1 MAFGLMGFGL
11 TFGAIIMV
19 PNAVNAQEA
28 AQQPA
33 AAMQDASAATP
44 ADKAASTSQAPTQAV
59 TPKKSGLVSIDFR
72 DADIKNVLKVL
83 AYNSG
88 VNIVAGPEVTGLVTI
103 QLKDVPWQKA
113 LEVVLSTYGYAY
125 ERRGDIIAVT
135 TVENLKKRREDSQ
148 VLAEQEPL
156 VTQTFTLNFGKA
168 SDIIGSIEKMKTPR
182 GSINFDQRTNTLIVS
197 DIRGNL
203 DLIEEVVKA
212 LDAVTPQV
220 VIEVKVVETTLTNT
234 ENLGID
240 WTVKASATGAKHAT
254 SFPFHTDASSEFLPG
269 TLAAPA
275 STDFSYG
282 TLSASTL
289 SAVLEMLKSRS
300 NTNILS
306 NPKIVTLDNQKARI
320 VVGSQYP
327 IPSYTYNEQ
336 QAKLQVSGWEYKD
349 IGIIF
354 EVTPHVNNAGFVTI
368 DLQPKITAI
377 LDFVTVENTQLPRL
391 STEEATTKVM
401 IKDGDTLVI
410 AGLIKDQV
418 TDTKKRVPFLG
429 DIPIVG
435 QVFRKSETKKDKTE
449 LVIFLTPHIIT
460 PEIDTASAGKK

>member
-1 MAFGLMGFGL
+1 MNRKVAIGVMGIGL
-11 TFGAIIMV
+11 TFICL
-19 PNAVNAQEA
+19 
-28 AQQPA
+28 
-33 AAMQDASAATP
+33 
-44 ADKAASTSQAPTQAV
+44 SQAVYAQNDTAANGQ
-59 TPKKSGLVSIDFR
+59 TPSGQGTENQEVAKKSGMVSIDFR

-83 AYNSG
+83 GYNSG

-103 QLKDVPWQKA
+103 QLKDVPWQRA
-113 LEVVLSTYGYAY
+113 LDVVLSTYGYAY
-125 ERRGDIIAVT
+125 ERKGDIISVT
-135 TVENLKKRREDSQ
+135 TVENLKKRREDSL
-148 VLAEQEPL
+148 VLAEQESL
-156 VTQTFTLNFGKA
+156 VTETFTLNFGKA
-168 SDIIGSIEKMKTPR
+168 SEIIGSIEKMKTPR
-182 GSINFDQRTNTLIVS
+182 GSINFDQRTNTLIVT
-197 DIRGNL
+197 DIQGNL
-203 DLIEEVVKA
+203 DLMEDVVKA

-240 WTVKASATGAKHAT
+240 WTIKGTAQGAKSPT
-254 SFPFHTDASSEFLPG
+254 LFPFKAGASSEFLSGAFP
-269 TLAAPA
+269 APA
-275 STDFSYG
+275 ATDFAYG
-282 TLSASTL
+282 TLNTSNL
-289 SAVLEMLKSRS
+289 SVVLEMLKSRS

-306 NPKIVTLDNQKARI
+306 NPKIVTLDNQMARI

-327 IPSYTYNEQ
+327 IPTYTYNEQ
-336 QAKLQVSGWEYKD
+336 QAKLQVSGWQYKD

-418 TDTKKRVPFLG
+418 TETKKRVPILG
-429 DIPIVG
+429 DIPFLG
-435 QVFRKSETKKDKTE
+435 EAFRKNETTKTKTE
-449 LVIFLTPHIIT
+449 LMIFLTPHIIT
-460 PEIDTASAGKK
+460 PELKTASAGTKK

>member
-1 MAFGLMGFGL
+1 MNWKITMGIVGLSAALSWTMPVF
-11 TFGAIIMV
+11 
-19 PNAVNAQEA
+19 AQENVPA
-28 AQQPA
+28 PA
-33 AAMQDASAATP
+33 AP
-44 ADKAASTSQAPTQAV
+44 AASTAPAV
-59 TPKKSGLVSIDFR
+59 NNAAPAAPSAEVKKNGLVSIDFR

-156 VTQTFTLNFGKA
+156 ITQTFVLNFGKA

-182 GSINFDQRTNTLIVS
+182 GSINFDQRTNTLIVT
-197 DIRGNL
+197 DIQSNL
-203 DLIEEVVKA
+203 DLIEEVVKS

-240 WTVKASATGAKHAT
+240 WTIAATATGAKHPT

-269 TLAAPA
+269 TLTAPA
-275 STDFSYG
+275 ATDFTYG
-282 TLSASTL
+282 TLNASTL
-289 SAVLEMLKSRS
+289 SAVLQMLKTRS

-327 IPSYTYNEQ
+327 IPTYTYNEQ

-418 TDTKKRVPFLG
+418 TDTKKRVPILG
-429 DIPIVG
+429 DVPLIG
-435 QVFRKSETKKDKTE
+435 EAFRKSETTKTKTE
-449 LVIFLTPHIIT
+449 LLIFLTPHIIT
-460 PEIDTASAGKK
+460 PELDTASAGTK

>member
-1 MAFGLMGFGL
+1 MKGKVAIVIAGIIGW
-11 TFGAIIMV
+11 TFVCTPQMIFAQDG
-19 PNAVNAQEA
+19 NAQM
-28 AQQPA
+28 AQ
-33 AAMQDASAATP
+33 D
-44 ADKAASTSQAPTQAV
+44 TQALEKEN
-59 TPKKSGLVSIDFR
+59 PEIAKKNGLVSIDFR

-113 LEVVLSTYGYAY
+113 LDVVLSTYGYAY
-125 ERRGDIIAVT
+125 ERKGDILSVT
-135 TVENLKKRREDSQ
+135 TVENLKKRREDAL

-156 VTQTFTLNFGKA
+156 VTETFTLNFGKA
-168 SDIIGSIEKMKTPR
+168 SEIIGSIEKMKTPR
-182 GSINFDQRTNTLIVS
+182 GSINFDQRTNTLIVT
-197 DIRGNL
+197 DIQGNI
-203 DLIEEVVKA
+203 DLMENVVKA

-234 ENLGID
+234 ENMGID
-240 WTVKASATGAKHAT
+240 WTVKGTAQMGKSPTA
-254 SFPFHTDASSEFLPG
+254 FPFKFGESNDFLSAFPSP
-269 TLAAPA
+269 AA
-275 STDFSYG
+275 TEFSYG
-282 TLSASTL
+282 TLNASTL
-289 SAVLEMLKSRS
+289 TAVLELLKTRS

-306 NPKIVTLDNQKARI
+306 NPKVVTLDNQMARI

-327 IPSYTYNEQ
+327 IPTYTYNEQ
-336 QAKLQVSGWEYKD
+336 QAKLQVSGWQYKD

-418 TDTKKRVPFLG
+418 TDTKKRVPILG
-429 DIPIVG
+429 DIPVVG
-435 QVFRKSETKKDKTE
+435 ELFRKSETKKDKTE
-449 LVIFLTPHIIT
+449 LMIFLTPHIIT
-460 PEIDTASAGKK
+460 PELKTATAGSKV

>member
-1 MAFGLMGFGL
+1 MNRKVAIWMMGIGVAFLC
-11 TFGAIIMV
+11 V
-19 PNAVNAQEA
+19 
-28 AQQPA
+28 
-33 AAMQDASAATP
+33 TP
-44 ADKAASTSQAPTQAV
+44 ALYAQSGGHANGQVSSLEDADNQEVA
-59 TPKKSGLVSIDFR
+59 KKNGLVSIDFR

-103 QLKDVPWQKA
+103 QLKDVPWQRA
-113 LEVVLSTYGYAY
+113 LDVVLSTYGYAY
-125 ERRGDIIAVT
+125 ERKGDIISVT
-135 TVENLKKRREDSQ
+135 TVENLKKRREDAL
-148 VLAEQEPL
+148 VLAEQESL
-156 VTQTFTLNFGKA
+156 VTETFTLNFGKA
-168 SDIIGSIEKMKTPR
+168 SEIISSIEKMKTPR
-182 GSINFDQRTNTLIVS
+182 GSINFDQRTNTLIVT
-197 DIRGNL
+197 DIQGNL
-203 DLIEEVVKA
+203 DLMQDVVSA

-240 WTVKASATGAKHAT
+240 WTVKGTAQGAKGAT
-254 SFPFHTDASSEFLPG
+254 SFPFKMGESSDMI
-269 TLAAPA
+269 PA
-275 STDFSYG
+275 FPATSSSDFAYG
-282 TLSASTL
+282 TLNATTF

-306 NPKIVTLDNQKARI
+306 NPKVVTLDNQMARI

-327 IPSYTYNEQ
+327 IPTYTYNEQ
-336 QAKLQVSGWEYKD
+336 QAKLQVSGWQYKD

-391 STEEATTKVM
+391 STEETKTKVM
-401 IKDGDTLVI
+401 IRDGDTLVI

-418 TDTKKRVPFLG
+418 TETKKRVPFLG
-429 DIPIVG
+429 DLPFVG
-435 QVFRKSETKKDKTE
+435 EAFRKSETTKTKTE
-449 LVIFLTPHIIT
+449 LMIFLTPHIIT
-460 PEIDTASAGKK
+460 PELRPASSGKK

>member
-1 MAFGLMGFGL
+1 MNRKVAILITGFGL
-11 TFGAIIMV
+11 TFMCASQGVYAQNGALTNEQM
-19 PNAVNAQEA
+19 PAVQGSENQEA
-28 AQQPA
+28 
-33 AAMQDASAATP
+33 
-44 ADKAASTSQAPTQAV
+44 V
-59 TPKKSGLVSIDFR
+59 KKNGLVSIDFR

-83 AYNSG
+83 GYNSG

-103 QLKDVPWQKA
+103 QLKDVPWQRA
-113 LEVVLSTYGYAY
+113 LDVVLSTYGYAS
-125 ERRGDIIAVT
+125 ERKGDIISVT
-135 TVENLKKRREDSQ
+135 TVENLKKRREDAL

-156 VTQTFTLNFGKA
+156 VTETFTLNFGKA
-168 SDIIGSIEKMKTPR
+168 SEIIGSIEKMKTPR
-182 GSINFDQRTNTLIVS
+182 GSINFDQRTNTLIVT
-197 DIRGNL
+197 DIQGNL
-203 DLIEEVVKA
+203 DLMEDVVKA

-240 WTVKASATGAKHAT
+240 WTVKGTAQAAKSPT
-254 SFPFHTDASSEFLPG
+254 LFPFKAGASSEFLSGAFPA
-269 TLAAPA
+269 TAA
-275 STDFSYG
+275 TDFTYG
-282 TLSASTL
+282 TLNASTL
-289 SAVLEMLKSRS
+289 SAVLEMLRTRS

-306 NPKIVTLDNQKARI
+306 NPKIVTLDNQMARI

-327 IPSYTYNEQ
+327 IPTYTYNEQ
-336 QAKLQVSGWEYKD
+336 QAKLQVSGWQYKD

-401 IKDGDTLVI
+401 IKDGETLVI

-418 TDTKKRVPFLG
+418 TETKKRVPLLG
-429 DIPIVG
+429 DIPFLG
-435 QVFRKSETKKDKTE
+435 EAFRKSETTKTKTE
-449 LVIFLTPHIIT
+449 LMIFLTPHIIT
-460 PEIDTASAGKK
+460 PEVKTASTGN

>member
-1 MAFGLMGFGL
+1 MKGKVAIVIAGIIGW
-11 TFGAIIMV
+11 TFVCAPQMSSAQDGNV
-19 PNAVNAQEA
+19 PTA
-28 AQQPA
+28 
-33 AAMQDASAATP
+33 
-44 ADKAASTSQAPTQAV
+44 QAPEKEKDNPEIA
-59 TPKKSGLVSIDFR
+59 KKNGLVSIDFR

-113 LEVVLSTYGYAY
+113 LDVVLSTYGYAY
-125 ERRGDIIAVT
+125 ERKGDILSVT
-135 TVENLKKRREDSQ
+135 TVENLKKRREDAL

-156 VTQTFTLNFGKA
+156 VTETFTLNFGKA
-168 SDIIGSIEKMKTPR
+168 SEIIGSIEKMKTPR
-182 GSINFDQRTNTLIVS
+182 GSINFDQRTNTLIVT
-197 DIRGNL
+197 DIQGNL
-203 DLIEEVVKA
+203 DLMEDVVKA

-234 ENLGID
+234 ENMGID
-240 WTVKASATGAKHAT
+240 WTVQGTAQMAKSPTA
-254 SFPFHTDASSEFLPG
+254 FPFKYGPSNSFLSAFP
-269 TLAAPA
+269 APA
-275 STDFSYG
+275 ATEFSYG
-282 TLSASTL
+282 TLDASALT
-289 SAVLEMLKSRS
+289 AVLELLKSRS

-306 NPKIVTLDNQKARI
+306 NPKVVTLDNQMARI

-327 IPSYTYNEQ
+327 IPTYTYNEQ
-336 QAKLQVSGWEYKD
+336 QAKLQVSGWQYKD

-418 TDTKKRVPFLG
+418 TDTKKRVPILG
-429 DIPIVG
+429 DIPILG
-435 QVFRKSETKKDKTE
+435 EAFRKSNVTKTKTE
-449 LVIFLTPHIIT
+449 LMIFLTPHIIT
-460 PEIDTASAGKK
+460 PELKTASAGSKS

>member
-1 MAFGLMGFGL
+1 MNRKVAIGVMGIGL
-11 TFGAIIMV
+11 TFICL
-19 PNAVNAQEA
+19 
-28 AQQPA
+28 
-33 AAMQDASAATP
+33 
-44 ADKAASTSQAPTQAV
+44 SQAVYAQNDTAANGQ
-59 TPKKSGLVSIDFR
+59 TPSGQGTENQEVAKKNGMVSIDFR

-83 AYNSG
+83 GYNSG

-103 QLKDVPWQKA
+103 QLKDVPWQRA
-113 LEVVLSTYGYAY
+113 LDVVLSTYGYAY
-125 ERRGDIIAVT
+125 ERKGDIISVT
-135 TVENLKKRREDSQ
+135 TVENLKKRREDSL
-148 VLAEQEPL
+148 VLAEQESL
-156 VTQTFTLNFGKA
+156 VTETFTLNFGKA
-168 SDIIGSIEKMKTPR
+168 SEIIGSIEKMKTPR
-182 GSINFDQRTNTLIVS
+182 GSINFDQRTNTLIVT
-197 DIRGNL
+197 DIQGNL
-203 DLIEEVVKA
+203 DLMEDVVKA

-240 WTVKASATGAKHAT
+240 WTIKGTAQGAKSPT
-254 SFPFHTDASSEFLPG
+254 LFPFKAGASSEFLSGAFP
-269 TLAAPA
+269 APA
-275 STDFSYG
+275 ATDFAYG
-282 TLSASTL
+282 TLNTSTL
-289 SAVLEMLKSRS
+289 SVVLEMLKSRS

-306 NPKIVTLDNQKARI
+306 NPKIVTLDNQMARI

-327 IPSYTYNEQ
+327 IPTYTYNEQ
-336 QAKLQVSGWEYKD
+336 QAKLQVSGWQYKD

-418 TDTKKRVPFLG
+418 TETKKRVPILG
-429 DIPIVG
+429 DIPFLG
-435 QVFRKSETKKDKTE
+435 EAFRKNETTKTKTE
-449 LVIFLTPHIIT
+449 LMIFLTPHIIT
-460 PEIDTASAGKK
+460 PELKTASAGTKK

>member
-1 MAFGLMGFGL
+1 MNRKVAMWVVGIGL
-11 TFGAIIMV
+11 TFVSLCPAVYAQDGAVIDIQTT
-19 PNAVNAQEA
+19 A
-28 AQQPA
+28 PA
-33 AAMQDASAATP
+33 AGPETP
-44 ADKAASTSQAPTQAV
+44 EIA
-59 TPKKSGLVSIDFR
+59 KKNGLVSIDFR

-113 LEVVLSTYGYAY
+113 LDVVLSTYGYAH
-125 ERRGDIIAVT
+125 ERKGDIISVT
-135 TVENLKKRREDSQ
+135 TVENLKKRREDAL

-156 VTQTFTLNFGKA
+156 VTETFTLNFGKA
-168 SDIIGSIEKMKTPR
+168 SEIIGSIEKMKTPR
-182 GSINFDQRTNTLIVS
+182 GSINFDQRTNTLIVT
-197 DIRGNL
+197 DIQGNL
-203 DLIEEVVKA
+203 DLMEDVVKA

-240 WTVKASATGAKHAT
+240 WTIKGTAQGAKSPT
-254 SFPFHTDASSEFLPG
+254 VFPFKAGASSEFLSGAFP
-269 TLAAPA
+269 APSA
-275 STDFSYG
+275 TDFSYG
-282 TLSASTL
+282 TLNASTL
-289 SAVLEMLKSRS
+289 TAVLELLKTRS
-300 NTNILS
+300 NVNILS
-306 NPKIVTLDNQKARI
+306 NPKIVTLDNQMARI

-327 IPSYTYNEQ
+327 IPTYTYNEQ
-336 QAKLQVSGWEYKD
+336 QAKLQVSGWQYKD

-391 STEEATTKVM
+391 STEEAMTKVM

-429 DIPIVG
+429 DIPLLG
-435 QVFRKSETKKDKTE
+435 EAFRKSEVKKEKTE
-449 LVIFLTPHIIT
+449 LMIFLTPHIIT
-460 PEIDTASAGKK
+460 PELKTASSGTK

>member
-1 MAFGLMGFGL
+1 MNRKVAICMIGIGL
-11 TFGAIIMV
+11 TFVCASS
-19 PNAVNAQEA
+19 ALFAQ
-28 AQQPA
+28 
-33 AAMQDASAATP
+33 DG
-44 ADKAASTSQAPTQAV
+44 APTSGQ
-59 TPKKSGLVSIDFR
+59 TPTEKNSENQEVAKKNGLVTIDFR

-83 AYNSG
+83 GYNSG

-103 QLKDVPWQKA
+103 QLKDVAWQKA
-113 LEVVLSTYGYAY
+113 LDVVLATYGYAY
-125 ERRGDIIAVT
+125 ERRGDIISVT
-135 TVENLKKRREDSQ
+135 TVENLKKRREDAL

-156 VTQTFTLNFGKA
+156 VTETFTLNFGKA
-168 SDIIGSIEKMKTPR
+168 SEIIGSIEKMKTPR
-182 GSINFDQRTNTLIVS
+182 GSINFDQRTNTLIVT
-197 DIRGNL
+197 DIQGNL
-203 DLIEEVVKA
+203 DLMQDVVKA

-240 WTVKASATGAKHAT
+240 WTVKGTAQGAKSPT
-254 SFPFHTDASSEFLPG
+254 VFPFKSGESSDFLNGSFPSP
-269 TLAAPA
+269 AA
-275 STDFSYG
+275 TDFSYG
-282 TLSASTL
+282 TLNATTL
-289 SAVLEMLKSRS
+289 TVILEMLKSRS

-306 NPKIVTLDNQKARI
+306 NPKVVTLDNQMARI

-327 IPSYTYNEQ
+327 IPTYTYNEQ
-336 QAKLQVSGWEYKD
+336 QAKLQVSGWQYKD

-418 TDTKKRVPFLG
+418 TDTKKRVPILG
-429 DIPIVG
+429 DIPLLG
-435 QVFRKSETKKDKTE
+435 QAFRKSETTKTKTE
-449 LVIFLTPHIIT
+449 LMIFLTPHIIT
-460 PEIDTASAGKK
+460 PELTTASAGSKK

>member
-1 MAFGLMGFGL
+1 MNRKVAMCMMWIGL
-11 TFGAIIMV
+11 TFVCLSQAVYAQDGAAV
-19 PNAVNAQEA
+19 ANAP
-28 AQQPA
+28 AQQG
-33 AAMQDASAATP
+33 SETP
-44 ADKAASTSQAPTQAV
+44 EIA
-59 TPKKSGLVSIDFR
+59 KKNGLVSIDFR

-113 LEVVLSTYGYAY
+113 LDVVLSTYGYAY
-125 ERRGDIIAVT
+125 ERKGDIISVT
-135 TVENLKKRREDSQ
+135 TVENLKKRREDAL

-156 VTQTFTLNFGKA
+156 VTETFTLNFGKA
-168 SDIIGSIEKMKTPR
+168 SEIIGSIEKMKTPR
-182 GSINFDQRTNTLIVS
+182 GSINFDQRTNTLIVT
-197 DIRGNL
+197 DIQGNL
-203 DLIEEVVKA
+203 DLMEDVVRA

-240 WTVKASATGAKHAT
+240 WTVKGTAQGAKSPT
-254 SFPFHTDASSEFLPG
+254 VFPFKAGASSDFLSGAFP
-269 TLAAPA
+269 APA
-275 STDFSYG
+275 ATDFSYG
-282 TLSASTL
+282 TLNATTL
-289 SAVLEMLKSRS
+289 TAVLELLKIRS

-306 NPKIVTLDNQKARI
+306 NPKIVTLDNQMARI

-327 IPSYTYNEQ
+327 IPTYTYNEQ
-336 QAKLQVSGWEYKD
+336 QAKLQVSGWQYKD

-418 TDTKKRVPFLG
+418 TDTKKRVPILG
-429 DIPIVG
+429 DIPFLG
-435 QVFRKSETKKDKTE
+435 EAFRKSEVKKDKTE
-449 LVIFLTPHIIT
+449 LMIFLTPHIIT
-460 PEIDTASAGKK
+460 PEVKTASSGTK

>member
-1 MAFGLMGFGL
+1 MNRKVAIWILGIGL
-11 TFGAIIMV
+11 TFICASKAVDAQNGTVADEQV
-19 PNAVNAQEA
+19 PAEQGTETQEIA
-28 AQQPA
+28 
-33 AAMQDASAATP
+33 
-44 ADKAASTSQAPTQAV
+44 
-59 TPKKSGLVSIDFR
+59 KKNGLVSIDFR

-103 QLKDVPWQKA
+103 QLKDVPWQRA
-113 LEVVLSTYGYAY
+113 LDVVLSTYGYAY
-125 ERRGDIIAVT
+125 ERKGDIISVT
-135 TVENLKKRREDSQ
+135 TIENLKKRREDAL
-148 VLAEQEPL
+148 VLAEQESL
-156 VTQTFTLNFGKA
+156 VTETFTLNFGKA
-168 SDIIGSIEKMKTPR
+168 SEIIGSIEKMKTPR
-182 GSINFDQRTNTLIVS
+182 GSINFDQRTNTLIVT
-197 DIRGNL
+197 DIQGNL
-203 DLIEEVVKA
+203 DLMQDVVSA

-240 WTVKASATGAKHAT
+240 WTIKGTAQGAKSPT
-254 SFPFHTDASSEFLPG
+254 VFPFKAGESSDFLSGAFPSP
-269 TLAAPA
+269 AA
-275 STDFSYG
+275 TDFSYG
-282 TLSASTL
+282 TLNASTL
-289 SAVLEMLKSRS
+289 TAVLEMLKSRS

-306 NPKIVTLDNQKARI
+306 NPKVVTLDNQMARI

-327 IPSYTYNEQ
+327 IPTYTYNEQ
-336 QAKLQVSGWEYKD
+336 QAKLQVSGWQYKD

-391 STEEATTKVM
+391 STEETTTKVM

-418 TDTKKRVPFLG
+418 TDTKKRVPILG
-429 DIPIVG
+429 DIPLIG
-435 QVFRKSETKKDKTE
+435 QAFRKSETTKTKTE
-449 LVIFLTPHIIT
+449 LMIFLTPHIIT
-460 PEIDTASAGKK
+460 PELKTASTGTK

>member
-1 MAFGLMGFGL
+1 VAFLSAPHAFSQDQ
-11 TFGAIIMV
+11 AA
-19 PNAVNAQEA
+19 PQNAAVEAQA
-28 AQQPA
+28 PA
-33 AAMQDASAATP
+33 AEAT
-44 ADKAASTSQAPTQAV
+44 A
-59 TPKKSGLVSIDFR
+59 KKGGLVSIDFR

-182 GSINFDQRTNTLIVS
+182 GSINFDQRTNTLIVT
-197 DIRGNL
+197 DIQNNL
-203 DLIEEVVKA
+203 DLIDEVIKS

-240 WTVKASATGAKHAT
+240 WTVSATASGAKRPT
-254 SFPFHTDASSEFLPG
+254 TFPFKTQDATEFLPG
-269 TLAAPA
+269 NLSSPAA
-275 STDFSYG
+275 TDFSYG
-282 TLSASTL
+282 TLSTSAL

-306 NPKIVTLDNQKARI
+306 NPKIVTMDNQKARI

-327 IPSYTYNEQ
+327 IPTYTYNEQ
-336 QAKLQVSGWEYKD
+336 QARLQVSGWEYKD

-391 STEEATTKVM
+391 STEEA
-401 IKDGDTLVI
+401 
-410 AGLIKDQV
+410 
-418 TDTKKRVPFLG
+418 P
-429 DIPIVG
+429 P
-435 QVFRKSETKKDKTE
+435 KS
-449 LVIFLTPHIIT
+449 
-460 PEIDTASAGKK
+460 

>member
-1 MAFGLMGFGL
+1 MG
-11 TFGAIIMV
+11 
-19 PNAVNAQEA
+19 
-28 AQQPA
+28 
-33 AAMQDASAATP
+33 
-44 ADKAASTSQAPTQAV
+44 
-59 TPKKSGLVSIDFR
+59 
-72 DADIKNVLKVL
+72 
-83 AYNSG
+83 YNSG

-103 QLKDVPWQKA
+103 QLKDVPWQRA
-113 LEVVLSTYGYAY
+113 LDVVLSTYGYAS
-125 ERRGDIIAVT
+125 ERKGDIISVT
-135 TVENLKKRREDSQ
+135 TVENLKKRREDAL
-148 VLAEQEPL
+148 VLAEQESL
-156 VTQTFTLNFGKA
+156 VTETFTLNFGKA
-168 SDIIGSIEKMKTPR
+168 SEIIGSIEKMKTPR
-182 GSINFDQRTNTLIVS
+182 GSINFDQRTNTLIVT
-197 DIRGNL
+197 DIQGNL
-203 DLIEEVVKA
+203 DLMEDVVRA

-240 WTVKASATGAKHAT
+240 WTVKGTAQGAKSPT
-254 SFPFHTDASSEFLPG
+254 VFPFKAGASSEFLSGAFPSP
-269 TLAAPA
+269 AA
-275 STDFSYG
+275 TDFAYG
-282 TLSASTL
+282 TLNTSTL

-306 NPKIVTLDNQKARI
+306 NPKIVTLDNQMARI

-327 IPSYTYNEQ
+327 IPTYTYNEQ
-336 QAKLQVSGWEYKD
+336 QAKLQVSGWQYKD

-418 TDTKKRVPFLG
+418 TETKKRVPILG
-429 DIPIVG
+429 DIPFLG
-435 QVFRKSETKKDKTE
+435 EVFRKSESTKTKTE
-449 LVIFLTPHIIT
+449 LMIFLTPHIIT
-460 PEIDTASAGKK
+460 PELKTASAGSKK

>member
-1 MAFGLMGFGL
+1 MNWKVAMGIVGLGL
-11 TFGAIIMV
+11 TFVTAPHAAYSQDGV
-19 PNAVNAQEA
+19 PPAVAAEAQV
-28 AQQPA
+28 PA
-33 AAMQDASAATP
+33 AEAT
-44 ADKAASTSQAPTQAV
+44 AN
-59 TPKKSGLVSIDFR
+59 KKSGLVSIDFR

-135 TVENLKKRREDSQ
+135 TIENLKKRREDSQ

-156 VTQTFTLNFGKA
+156 ITQTFTLNFGKA

-182 GSINFDQRTNTLIVS
+182 GSINFDQRTNTLIVT
-197 DIRGNL
+197 DIQSNL
-203 DLIEEVVKA
+203 DLMDEVVEA

-240 WTVKASATGAKHAT
+240 WTVSATASGAKRPT
-254 SFPFHTDASSEFLPG
+254 TFPFKTQDSTEFLPG
-269 TLAAPA
+269 TLNAPA
-275 STDFSYG
+275 ATDFSYG
-282 TLSASTL
+282 TLSTSAL

-336 QAKLQVSGWEYKD
+336 QARLQVSGWEYKD

-418 TDTKKRVPFLG
+418 TETKKRVPFLG
-429 DIPIVG
+429 DIPLVG
-435 QVFRKSETKKDKTE
+435 EVFRKSSTTKTKTE
-449 LVIFLTPHIIT
+449 LLIFLTPHIIT
-460 PEIDTASAGKK
+460 PELDTASAGRK